1 MYSGIR
7 NLNIL
12 YVEDDEVISKTF
24 VQVFERLGASV
35 VSAATYNDAVKHF
48 NYGSNNFNIIITD
61 VMFDSDDNGLDFVHL
76 VRTFDKLIKVIV
88 VSAHDKSEYLM
99 RSLDLNINKYF
110 IKPFKESILFE
121 YLNKIGDNLESYIV
135 EVKEKN
141 DHVHMIEDFYY
152 SPSKKCFVQN
162 GKDIVLTAQE
172 SYFVELLLDKKSQI
186 VTYEEIEARVKKD
199 TKKNIARTT
208 IRTIIKNLRKKTTY
222 SMITLISNIGY
233 KIG

>member
-12 YVEDDEVISKTF
+12 YVEDDLVIAKAF
-24 VQVFERLGASV
+24 VQIFERLGASV
-35 VSAATYNDAVKHF
+35 VAVANYEDAVKYF
-48 NYGSNNFNIIITD
+48 NYGSNKFNIIITD
-61 VMFDSDDNGLDFVHL
+61 VVFDSDSNGLDFVHL
-76 VRTFDKLIKVIV
+76 VRTFDKFIKVIV

-110 IKPFKESILFE
+110 VKPYKESILFE
-121 YLNKIGDNLESYIV
+121 YLNKIGDNLESTL

-141 DHVHMIEDFYY
+141 DYINVIEDFSY
-152 SPSKKCFVQN
+152 SPSKKCFIQN
-162 GKDIVLTAQE
+162 GKDIILTAQE
-172 SYFVELLLDKKSQI
+172 SYFVELLLENKSQI

-208 IRTIIKNLRKKTTY
+208 MRTIIKNVRKKTTY
-222 SMITLISNIGY
+222 TIITLISNIGY

>member
-12 YVEDDEVISKTF
+12 YVEDDLVIAKAF
-24 VQVFERLGASV
+24 VQIFERLGASV
-35 VSAATYNDAVKHF
+35 VAVANYEDAVKYF
-48 NYGSNNFNIIITD
+48 NYGSNKFNIIITD
-61 VMFDSDDNGLDFVHL
+61 VVFDSDSNGLDFVHL
-76 VRTFDKLIKVIV
+76 VRTFDKFIKVIV

-110 IKPFKESILFE
+110 VKPYKESILFE
-121 YLNKIGDNLESYIV
+121 YLNKIGDNLESTL

-141 DHVHMIEDFYY
+141 DYINVIEDFSY
-152 SPSKKCFVQN
+152 SPSKNCFIQN
-162 GKDIVLTAQE
+162 GKDIILTAQE
-172 SYFVELLLDKKSQI
+172 SYFVELLLENKSQI

-208 IRTIIKNLRKKTTY
+208 MRTIIKNVRKKTTY
-222 SMITLISNIGY
+222 TIITLISNIGY

>member
-12 YVEDDEVISKTF
+12 YVEDDEVISKAF
-24 VQVFERLGASV
+24 VQVFERLGATV
-35 VSAATYNDAVKHF
+35 VAVGTYESAVKYF
-48 NYGSNNFNIIITD
+48 NSGSNNFNIIITD
-61 VMFDSDDNGLDFVHL
+61 VVFDSDNNGLDFVHL
-76 VRTFDKLIKVIV
+76 VRTFDKFIKVII
-88 VSAHDKSEYLM
+88 VSAHDKSEYLL

-121 YLNKIGDNLESYIV
+121 YLNKIGDNLEPIV
-135 EVKEKN
+135 AVKEK
-141 DHVHMIEDFYY
+141 DDYIHVIEDFSY

-162 GKDIVLTAQE
+162 KKDIILTAQE
-172 SYFVELLLDKKSQI
+172 SYFVELLLEKRSQI

-208 IRTIIKNLRKKTTY
+208 MRTIIKNVRKKTTY
-222 SMITLISNIGY
+222 HIITLVSNIGY

>member
-12 YVEDDEVISKTF
+12 YVEDDEVISKAF
-24 VQVFERLGASV
+24 VQVFERLGATV
-35 VSAATYNDAVKHF
+35 VAVGTYESAVKYF
-48 NYGSNNFNIIITD
+48 NSGSNNFNIIITD
-61 VMFDSDDNGLDFVHL
+61 VVFDSDSNSLDFVHL
-76 VRTFDKLIKVIV
+76 VRTFDKFIKVII
-88 VSAHDKSEYLM
+88 VSAHDKSEYLL

-110 IKPFKESILFE
+110 VKPFKESILFE
-121 YLNKIGDNLESYIV
+121 YLNKIGDNLEPIV
-135 EVKEKN
+135 AVKEK
-141 DHVHMIEDFYY
+141 DDYIHVIEDFSY

-162 GKDIVLTAQE
+162 KKDIILTAQE
-172 SYFVELLLDKKSQI
+172 SYFVELLLEKRSQI

-208 IRTIIKNLRKKTTY
+208 MRTIIKNVRKKTTY
-222 SMITLISNIGY
+222 HIITLVSNIGY

>member
-12 YVEDDEVISKTF
+12 YIEDDVNISNVF
-24 VQVFERLGASV
+24 SQVFERLGASV
-35 VSAATYNDAVKHF
+35 VAVATYEEAVKYF

-61 VMFDSDDNGLDFVHL
+61 VVFQGDNNGLDFVHL
-76 VRTFDKLIKVIV
+76 VRSFDKLIKVIV
-88 VSAHDKSEYLM
+88 VSAHDNSEYLM

-110 IKPFKESILFE
+110 VKPFKESILFE
-121 YLNKIGDNLESYIV
+121 YLNKIGDNLEYFV
-135 EVKEKN
+135 EIKEKN
-141 DHVHMIEDFYY
+141 DYINVIEDFYY
-152 SPSKKCFVQN
+152 SQSKKCFIQN
-162 GKDIVLTAQE
+162 GKDIILTAQE

>member
-1 MYSGIR
+1 MYSGIK

-12 YVEDDEVISKTF
+12 YVEDDEVISKNF

-35 VSAATYNDAVKHF
+35 VAVATYEDAVKYF
-48 NYGSNNFNIIITD
+48 NYGSHGFNIIITD
-61 VMFDSDDNGLDFVHL
+61 VVFDSENNGLDFVHL
-76 VRTFDKLIKVIV
+76 VRTFDKLIKIIV
-88 VSAHDKSEYLM
+88 VSAYDKSEYLM

-110 IKPFKESILFE
+110 VKPFKESILFE
-121 YLNKIGDNLESYIV
+121 YLNKIGDNFESLVI
-135 EVKEKN
+135 VKEKN
-141 DHVHMIEDFYY
+141 DYIHVIEDFYY
-152 SPSKKCFVQN
+152 SPSKKCFIQN
-162 GKDIVLTAQE
+162 GTEIVLTAQE
-172 SYFVELLLDKKSQI
+172 SYFVELLLDKKSHI

-208 IRTIIKNLRKKTTY
+208 IRTIIKNLRKKTVY

>member
-12 YVEDDEVISKTF
+12 YVEDDLVISKAF
-24 VQVFERLGASV
+24 VQIFERLGANV
-35 VSAATYNDAVKHF
+35 VAVANYEDAVKYF
-48 NYGSNNFNIIITD
+48 NYGSNKFNIIITD
-61 VMFDSDDNGLDFVHL
+61 VVFDSDSNGLDFVHL

-110 IKPFKESILFE
+110 VKPYKESILFE
-121 YLNKIGDNLESYIV
+121 YLNKIGDNLESTL

-141 DHVHMIEDFYY
+141 DYINVIEDFSY
-152 SPSKKCFVQN
+152 SPSKKCFIQN
-162 GKDIVLTAQE
+162 GKDIILTAQE
-172 SYFVELLLDKKSQI
+172 SYFVELLLENKSQI

-208 IRTIIKNLRKKTTY
+208 MRTIIKNVRKKTTY
-222 SMITLISNIGY
+222 TIITLISNIGY